1 MMKIE
6 RLAGGSLAILRPHA
20 PLTGDEKT
28 EDLRTALESLI
39 REGNTRA
46 IIDLSQVRYLNS
58 AGIGVLLAAYNNFQ
72 RHHGQLKLF
81 GLSEKTENVFVI
93 TKLTQVFE
101 IYPNEKEALAS
112 FAAN

>member
-1 MMKIE
+1 MKIE
-6 RLAGGSLAILRPHA
+6 RLARGGLAILRPNG
-20 PLTGDEKT
+20 PLIGDQKT
-28 EDLRTALESLI
+28 DELRLALERLSH
-39 REGNTRA
+39 EGNSHA

-58 AGIGVLLAAYNNFQ
+58 AGIGVLVAAYNDYQ
-72 RHHGQLKLF
+72 RRHGKLKLS